1 MKNNIDE
8 RDEIVALFEKYK
20 GFLTQTQ
27 KQAIQLYYFEDL
39 SLAEIAEIVA
49 TTRSAVHDAI
59 KKGIKKLKETNSKMS

>member
-1 MKNNIDE
+1 MSNIDE
-8 RDEIVALFEKYK
+8 RDEIIDLFEKFK

-39 SLAEIAEIVA
+39 SLAEISEIVA

-59 KKGIKKLKETNSKMS
+59 KKGIKKLKEIDFKIR